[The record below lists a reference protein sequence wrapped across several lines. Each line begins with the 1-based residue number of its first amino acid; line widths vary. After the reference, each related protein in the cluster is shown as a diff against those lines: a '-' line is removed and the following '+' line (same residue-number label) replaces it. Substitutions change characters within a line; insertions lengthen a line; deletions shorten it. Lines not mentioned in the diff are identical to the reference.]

1 MSFLL
6 RVLTLS
12 VFCPLVVLAQINDEE
27 PSPDHNGLVKSE
39 SSVKFRG
46 FQSAAE
52 DLPFMSEDWKTT
64 FFQLAATEPSRFDD
78 DKATTVFFYNYFS
91 FNYKIDDD
99 SRFSFRPVFT
109 MESPGVNKY
118 NDTVSKWNINMG
130 DWYAQYSRFNLFD
143 VGPFGTRTNIRL
155 YAPTSDAS
163 KNNGMI
169 AQVHPELY
177 FETSLWRG
185 TGVEFAFKGDY
196 YFHSQK
202 AYSFTTNSGR
212 KIYTTNKEAELE
224 SYIQVNQR
232 LTSKFSLKPRVAW
245 FDEWKHRSPQ
255 NGFSSV
261 HTTIFGVGAGLDWH
275 PTQNF
280 NTTVTYSNLT
290 TYYANRSFVRKGK
303 HFDPNS
309 NQLVA
314 LTNYRF

>member
-1 MSFLL
+1 MSFFL
-6 RVLTLS
+6 RILALS
-12 VFCPLVVLAQINDEE
+12 VFCPLVVFAQINDEGPATE
-27 PSPDHNGLVKSE
+27 ESGLVKSE

-46 FQSAAE
+46 FKSAAE

-64 FFQLAATEPSRFDD
+64 FFQLAATEPARFDD
-78 DKATTVFFYNYFS
+78 DKATALFFYNYFS

-109 MESPGVNKY
+109 IESPGVNKY

-143 VGPFGTRTNIRL
+143 MGPFGTRTNLRL
-155 YAPTSDAS
+155 YAPTSDNS

-169 AQVHPELY
+169 AQFHPELY

-185 TGVEFAFKGDY
+185 TGIEFAFKGDY

-202 AYSFTTNSGR
+202 AYTFTTSSGR
-212 KIYTTNKEAELE
+212 QIFTTNKEAELE
-224 SYIQVNQR
+224 TYFQLNQR
-232 LTSKFSLKPRVAW
+232 LTSKFDLKPRLTW
-245 FDEWKHRSPQ
+245 FDEWKHRSPE
-255 NGFSSV
+255 NRLSSS
-261 HTTIFGVGAGLDWH
+261 HTTAFAASLGVDWH
-275 PTQNF
+275 PTNNF
-280 NTTVTYSNLT
+280 NATLTYSNVT
-290 TYYANRSFVRKGK
+290 TYYANRFFIRKDK
-303 HFDPNS
+303 HFDPNN